1 MKIYRSL
8 VWSLIVLMGA
18 GALPLAVP
26 VAATVAAE
34 EQADKKEDKSA
45 DEKKDAKKGDKDQKD
60 DEDKEADEDK
70 VVATEHTATIQ
81 GQELKYTAT
90 AGKLVMKSDDGK
102 TKAHIFFIAYTKNG
116 VEDLGKRP
124 ITFAFNG
131 GPGSSSVW
139 LHLGMLGPKRVKLPD
154 DAVPLAPPYEL
165 ANNPHSLLDITDL
178 VFIDPVSTG
187 FSRPADGEDKGQFH
201 GYQQDLQSIGQFIH
215 EYLSKY
221 GRWRSP
227 KFLIGESYGGLR
239 AAGLSGYLLERYNI
253 ALSGIAMISPAI
265 NFGTLSFGS
274 GNDLPYLLFLPSY
287 TATAWYHKAL
297 PGDLQA
303 LTLAEVYQQAVDFA
317 NGEYA
322 LALMKGTSLGDA
334 ERSAVAEKLAR
345 LTGLS
350 TEYVED
356 AKLRVPM
363 WRYAKELLRDKS
375 QTIGRYDSRYT
386 GIDADDAGEN
396 SGYDASA
403 AAILGP
409 FTATINDYLRNELK
423 FEDDHVYEILTGNV
437 QPWKYDNFG
446 NSPPDASDTLRSAMA
461 QTPFL
466 KLFVAMGYYDLATP
480 PATVDFSVNHMRL
493 AKQRQPNVT
502 LKMYEGGHMMYVY
515 EPSMVQ
521 LRKDLVEF
529 YESAL
534 AAKPAG
540 DAKDG

>member
-1 MKIYRSL
+1 MKIHRSL
-8 VWSLIVLMGA
+8 AWCLLVVIGA
-18 GALPLAVP
+18 GALPL
-26 VAATVAAE
+26 VAPMATTVAAE
-34 EQADKKEDKSA
+34 EKSDKKDDKSA
-45 DEKKDAKKGDKDQKD
+45 NEKGDAKKDEKDKKD
-60 DEDKEADEDK
+60 GKEDEEDK
-70 VVATEHTATIQ
+70 VVATEHMATIQ

-116 VEDLGKRP
+116 VGDLGKRP

-154 DAVPLAPPYEL
+154 DAAPLAPPYEL
-165 ANNPHSLLDITDL
+165 TNNPHSLLDITDL

-187 FSRPADGEDKGQFH
+187 FSRPAEGEDKGQFH
-201 GYQQDLQSIGQFIH
+201 GYQQDLESVGQFIH

-239 AAGLSGYLLERYNI
+239 AAGLSGYLLDRYNI

-265 NFGTLSFGS
+265 NFNTIAFNS
-274 GNDLPYLLFLPSY
+274 GNDLPNLLFLPSY

-303 LTLAEVYQQAVDFA
+303 LPLAEVYRQAVEFA

-322 LALMKGTSLGDA
+322 LALMKGNALSDA

-350 TEYVED
+350 KEYVAG
-356 AKLRVPM
+356 AKLRIPT
-363 WRYAKELLRDKS
+363 WRFAKELLRGRS
-375 QTIGRYDSRYT
+375 RTVGRYDSRYT
-386 GIDADDAGEN
+386 GIDADDAGET
-396 SGYDASA
+396 SEYDPSESA
-403 AAILGP
+403 IFGP

-423 FEDDHVYEILTGNV
+423 FEDDRVYEILTGNV
-437 QPWKYDNFG
+437 QPWKYDRFG
-446 NSPPDASDTLRSAMA
+446 FGPPDASDTLRQAMA
-461 QTPFL
+461 EVPFM
-466 KLFVAMGYYDLATP
+466 KLFVAEGYYDLATP
-480 PATVDFSVNHMRL
+480 PPTNDYSVSHMRL
-493 AKQRQPNVT
+493 PAELRPNVT
-502 LKMYEGGHMMYVY
+502 VRMYEGGHMMYIY

-521 LRKDLVEF
+521 LRKDLAEF

-534 AAKPAG
+534 SAKPAG
-540 DAKDG
+540 EAKDG

>member
-1 MKIYRSL
+1 MKIHRSL
-8 VWSLIVLMGA
+8 AWFPLVLMGA
-18 GALPLAVP
+18 GALPLVAP
-26 VAATVAAE
+26 VATTVAAE
-34 EQADKKEDKSA
+34 EKAEKKDDKSA
-45 DEKKDAKKGDKDQKD
+45 DEKSGEKKDDKAKKD
-60 DEDKEADEDK
+60 DEEDK
-70 VVATEHTATIQ
+70 IVATEHVATIQ
-81 GQELKYTAT
+81 GKELEYTAT

-116 VEDLGKRP
+116 IEDLGKRP
-124 ITFAFNG
+124 VTFAFNG

-154 DAVPLAPPYEL
+154 EAVPLAPPYEL
-165 ANNPHSLLDITDL
+165 ANNPHSLLDVTDL

-187 FSRPADGEDKGQFH
+187 FSRPAEGEDKGQFH
-201 GYQQDLQSIGQFIH
+201 GYEQDLRSVGQFIH
-215 EYLSKY
+215 EYLSKC

-265 NFGTLSFGS
+265 NFNTIAFNS

-303 LTLAEVYQQAVDFA
+303 LPLKEVYRQAVEFA

-322 LALMKGTSLGDA
+322 LALMKGNTISDT
-334 ERSAVAEKLAR
+334 ERSAVAEKLAQM
-345 LTGLS
+345 TGLS
-350 TEYVED
+350 KKYVEG

-363 WRYAKELLRDKS
+363 WRFAKELLRKRS
-375 QTIGRYDSRYT
+375 RTIGRYDSRYT
-386 GIDADDAGEN
+386 GIDADDAGET
-396 SGYDASA
+396 SEYDPSET
-403 AAILGP
+403 AIFGP

-423 FEDDHVYEILTGNV
+423 FEDDRVYEILTGNV
-437 QPWKYDNFG
+437 QPWKYDRFG
-446 NSPPDASDTLRSAMA
+446 LGPPDASDTLRKTMA
-461 QTPFL
+461 EVPFM
-466 KLFVAMGYYDLATP
+466 KLFVAEGYYDLATP
-480 PATVDFSVNHMRL
+480 PATNDYSVSHMRL
-493 AKQRQPNVT
+493 PPELRPNVT
-502 LKMYEGGHMMYVY
+502 VRMYEGGHMMYIY

-529 YESAL
+529 YQSAL